1 MKKYIFLIFLL
12 MSFLTYGKESNY
24 IFGWTHLD
32 DPSLKIPRGG
42 TTTGPQVNLDTQ
54 PSAAWKRLQKIGL
67 TKFEKDRL
75 AILAMEGKY
84 RVYFDFIE
92 TMGFEANYEPKQP
105 YQSWAT
111 ELVEVVDK
119 KKNFISL
126 QHIIVM
132 YFKQKDGSISDP
144 VVMKHWRQDWK
155 YEDNEINTFN
165 GNDTWVKNK
174 VPWRSKRGTWSQ
186 SAYQVDDTPRYQSY
200 GEWTHSE
207 NFSSWTSKETW
218 RPLPRREFS
227 IRDDYDVLVGTNIQ
241 TITPTGWVHE
251 QNNKKVVLNKNHKVL
266 AKELGIA
273 RYERINDFDW
283 DAGIE
288 YWEKTNVF
296 WKEVRDAWNVKLE
309 DSDKFKLVKD
319 LDGTTLF
326 SKLFMMADKY
336 SNGEVEVLNDIQGII
351 KKHSEITK

>member
-1 MKKYIFLIFLL
+1 
-12 MSFLTYGKESNY
+12 MSCLTYGKESNY
-24 IFGWTHLD
+24 IFGWTHLE
-32 DPSLKIPRGG
+32 DPSLKTPRGG
-42 TTTGPQVNLDTQ
+42 TTNGPEVKLDKE
-54 PSAAWKRLQKIGL
+54 PSNAWNKLQKKDL

-75 AILAMEGKY
+75 AILAMEGRY

-92 TMGFEANYEPKQP
+92 TMGFVGNYKPKQP

-111 ELVEVVDK
+111 EFVEVVDE

-132 YFKQKDGSISDP
+132 FFKQKDGSISDP

-155 YEDNEINTFN
+155 YEDNEINVFN
-165 GNDTWVKNK
+165 GNDTWVKNT
-174 VPWRSKRGTWSQ
+174 VPWRLKKGTWSQ

-200 GEWTHSE
+200 GKWIHFE

-227 IRDDYDVLVGTNIQ
+227 IRDDYDVLIGINIQ

-266 AKELGIA
+266 AKEIGIA

-283 DAGIE
+283 NAGIE
-288 YWEKTNVF
+288 YWADTNVF
-296 WKEVRDAWNVKLE
+296 WKEVRDAWNKKLK
-309 DSDKFKLVKD
+309 DSEKFKLLRDVE
-319 LDGTTLF
+319 GTVLF
-326 SKLFMMADKY
+326 SKIFMMADKY
-336 SNGEVEVLNDIQGII
+336 SKGEVGVLNDIQSII
-351 KKHSEITK
+351 KKHSQTTK

>member
-1 MKKYIFLIFLL
+1 MKIYIFLML
-12 MSFLTYGKESNY
+12 MLTSFLTHGQESDY

-32 DPSLKIPRGG
+32 DPSLKTPRGG
-42 TTTGPQVNLDTQ
+42 TTTGPEVKMDTK
-54 PSAAWKRLQKIGL
+54 PSPAWKKLQKKGL

-92 TMGFEANYEPKQP
+92 TMGFVENYKPKQP

-111 ELVEVVDK
+111 ELVEVVDE

-155 YEDNEINTFN
+155 YEDKEINTFN
-165 GNDTWVKNK
+165 GDDTWVKNK
-174 VPWRSKRGTWSQ
+174 VPWRSEKGTWSQ

-200 GEWTHSE
+200 GKWAHSE

-227 IRDDYDVLVGTNIQ
+227 TRDDYDVLVGINIQ

-266 AKELGIA
+266 AKEVGIA

-283 DAGIE
+283 NAGIE
-288 YWEKTNVF
+288 YWTDTKSF
-296 WKEVRDAWNVKLE
+296 WKEVRDAWNKKLE
-309 DSDKFKLVKD
+309 DSAKFKLLKD
-319 LDGTTLF
+319 VDGTVLF

-336 SNGEVEVLNDIQGII
+336 SNGEVAVLNDIQEII
-351 KKHSEITK
+351 KKHSEVTK

>member
-1 MKKYIFLIFLL
+1 MLLL

-32 DPSLKIPRGG
+32 DPSLKIPIGG
-42 TTTGPQVNLDTQ
+42 TTTGPQVNLDAQ
-54 PSAAWKRLQKIGL
+54 PSAAWKKLQKTDL

-92 TMGFEANYEPKQP
+92 TMGFEENYKPKQP

-111 ELVEVVDK
+111 ELVKIVDE

-155 YEDNEINTFN
+155 YEDNEINTFS
-165 GNDTWVKNK
+165 GNNTWVKNK
-174 VPWRSKRGTWSQ
+174 VPWRLKKGTWSQ

-200 GEWTHSE
+200 GKWTHSE

-227 IRDDYDVLVGTNIQ
+227 TRDDYDVLVGINIQ

-251 QNNKKVVLNKNHKVL
+251 QNNKKVVLNKNQKVL
-266 AKELGIA
+266 AKEVGIA

-283 DAGIE
+283 NAGIE
-288 YWEKTNVF
+288 YWADTNTF
-296 WKEVRDAWNVKLE
+296 WKEVRDAWNKKLE
-309 DSDKFKLVKD
+309 DSEKFKLVKNV
-319 LDGTTLF
+319 DGPALF
-326 SKLFMMADKY
+326 SKLFMMAEKY
-336 SNGEVEVLNDIQGII
+336 SKGEVEVLNDIQGII
-351 KKHSEITK
+351 KKHSKIVD